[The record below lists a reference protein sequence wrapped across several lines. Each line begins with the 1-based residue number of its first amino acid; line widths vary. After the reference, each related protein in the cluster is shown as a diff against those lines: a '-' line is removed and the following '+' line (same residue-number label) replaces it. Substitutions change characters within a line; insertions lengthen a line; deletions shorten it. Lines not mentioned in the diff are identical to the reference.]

1 MGGEKR
7 TERQTEMGAGRVSA
21 ARVVVLAAD
30 ALESGGLVYWHGRC
44 AILVLVVRVLDGRA
58 EGGEAVGLA
67 GSVGRVW
74 FWSGELDGAD
84 DVEKLWK
91 GHGRRRR
98 ESVDESARA
107 CTSDRTISARDGVI
121 MPRATTRDHR
131 ERHSCSSSAA
141 SSSPVH

>member
-1 MGGEKR
+1 
-7 TERQTEMGAGRVSA
+7 MGAGRVST
-21 ARVVVLAAD
+21 ARIVVLAAD

-74 FWSGELDGAD
+74 LRGGELDGVD
-84 DVEKLWK
+84 DVEKLWE

-98 ESVDESARA
+98 E
-107 CTSDRTISARDGVI
+107 
-121 MPRATTRDHR
+121 
-131 ERHSCSSSAA
+131 
-141 SSSPVH
+141 